1 MKRLYVLVN
10 PKLNTVYGC
19 VQGGHAV
26 AQFLLEHP
34 EQDWDNQFLIYLHAD
49 PYAWIKPLRK
59 KGVDFSVFREPDL
72 GNAITA
78 LACQDDTGEL
88 FKELRT
94 VK

>member
-26 AQFLLEHP
+26 AQFMLEHP
-34 EQDWDNQFLIYLHAD
+34 DQDWNNQFLIYLYGD
-49 PYAWIKPLRK
+49 PYVWKRILKR
-59 KGVDFSVFREPDL
+59 KGVSFSVFKEPDL
-72 GNAITA
+72 GYAITA

-88 FKELRT
+88 FKELRL